1 MSKQAEIMKTI
12 VFEGLELI
20 KENLNKT
27 SKTLSSFRRETE
39 SFEMDYIIEDE
50 LKDLIED
57 PISHIEDMVGYGEEL
72 VEEPIIDLTPLQR
85 ALAFLHLERDVNVKR
100 SIEGILRMNI
110 KSSKEFRTLAK

>member
-12 VFEGLELI
+12 VFKGLELI
-20 KENLNKT
+20 KENLNET
-27 SKTLSSFRRETE
+27 SKTLS

-50 LKDLIED
+50 LEDLIED
-57 PISHIEDMVGYGEEL
+57 PIGHIEDMVGYGDEL
-72 VEEPIIDLTPLQR
+72 AQEPIKDLTPLQR
-85 ALAFLHLERDVNVKR
+85 ALAFLYLDREPNVRR

>member
-1 MSKQAEIMKTI
+1 MEFIQTI
-12 VFEGLELI
+12 LIEGLNEI

-27 SKTLSSFRRETE
+27 SKTLSP
-39 SFEMDYIIEDE
+39 FEVDYIIEDE

>member
-20 KENLNKT
+20 KENL
-27 SKTLSSFRRETE
+27 SKNSKSLSP
-39 SFEMDYIIEDE
+39 FEMDYIIEDE
-50 LKDLIED
+50 LEDLIED

-85 ALAFLHLERDVNVKR
+85 ALAFLHLERDVNVRK
-100 SIEGILRMNI
+100 SIEGILRMHI